1 MCCTQATSE
10 VHKCIQEQ
18 AMPPRKHKTVSRNRQ
33 VNFRP
38 TQKYM
43 SGSMYPQTGEATS
56 KTQVSRSRP
65 RHLANTKLCPGTG
78 K

>member
-1 MCCTQATSE
+1 MCCTQATLK
-10 VHKCIQEQ
+10 VHKCTQEQ

-33 VNFRP
+33 VNISQLKSTCP
-38 TQKYM
+38 VACT
-43 SGSMYPQTGEATS
+43 QTGQATS
-56 KTQVSRSRP
+56 KTQVSRNRP